1 MPSIRESWLISPK
14 TKFLLIRSHPLPLS
28 KTASLLTF
36 VLTWTISI
44 RHGELYAKSFS
55 EHRKCIWVVQ
65 LNMRSFHTPLTV
77 IENLSRN
84 RGDLPAVRYADP
96 GLINNGYK
104 TISYAEYWND
114 IENTAEIWLSI
125 LSKAGVT
132 KGSVVGLW

>member
-1 MPSIRESWLISPK
+1 
-14 TKFLLIRSHPLPLS
+14 
-28 KTASLLTF
+28 
-36 VLTWTISI
+36 
-44 RHGELYAKSFS
+44 
-55 EHRKCIWVVQ
+55 
-65 LNMRSFHTPLTV
+65 MRSFHTPLTV